1 MSLAAFVLRRVLWSI
16 PIVLLVMLAT
26 FALMRGAGGTPFRPP
41 EGIPGLPA
49 PLQKELTDFYHLDEP
64 WLVEFAYYVKNV
76 FTLEFGPSLV
86 NRYVSVDDVV
96 ENAFPVTGELI
107 LLSAAWA
114 VPLGILLGL
123 LAALRPGGLI
133 SGPTQMGFADM
144 AAYALVLAHI
154 GPVAMAVTSALNYQ
168 FLRPC
173 RPGPL
178 FADAH
183 MLRLGRRLA
192 VMDVRI
198 WTDDAD
204 KPVGQANVT
213 YAIP

>member
-1 MSLAAFVLRRVLWSI
+1 MTGKAE
-16 PIVLLVMLAT
+16 PISEPISSSAIRLDAD
-26 FALMRGAGGTPFRPP
+26 AL
-41 EGIPGLPA
+41 
-49 PLQKELTDFYHLDEP
+49 
-64 WLVEFAYYVKNV
+64 
-76 FTLEFGPSLV
+76 
-86 NRYVSVDDVV
+86 
-96 ENAFPVTGELI
+96 NAFMAEAFPNSAPGSRGTVV
-107 LLSAAWA
+107 SAA
-114 VPLGILLGL
+114 PGHIQPRMDPNDN
-123 LAALRPGGLI
+123 ALRPGGLI

-144 AAYALVLAHI
+144 AAYALVLAPI

-183 MLRLGRRLA
+183 MLRLGKRLA

-198 WTDDAD
+198 WTDDPD